1 MSQSPKE
8 LLDTLLGYLG
18 FICEIEESQTDAGV
32 FLQVLSSD
40 SERLIGPDG
49 ETMEQIQYLLNRLL
63 FAEDKSAPRV
73 QIDINHY
80 RAMRRDALIAKVQKM
95 SESVR
100 ATGIPVRLDA
110 MNSYERRIVHNVFQ
124 DDPEIQCVS
133 PNDDSRIK
141 RMTLKRRQPA
151 S

>member
-1 MSQSPKE
+1 MIQSPKE

-18 FICEIEESQTDAGV
+18 FICEIEESQTEAGI
-32 FLQVLSSD
+32 FLQVLSSE
-40 SERLIGPDG
+40 SERLIGHDG

-80 RAMRRDALIAKVQKM
+80 RAMRRDALVAKVQKM

-124 DDPEIQCVS
+124 DDPEVQCVS
-133 PNDDSRIK
+133 PNDDARIK